1 MYIGSE
7 NDLKGRN
14 FRVRLRWSTLVLI
27 NRGFID
33 FLKFPKKIK
42 EVLQIL
48 KFLIPN
54 FELER
59 KYMPCNKT
67 NQKLIFWLVIHFF
80 LKLLK
85 SILKAT
91 HLPTLYTQQ
100 FVFNLCD
107 RNNLK
112 EK

>member
-1 MYIGSE
+1 MISKVETSE
-7 NDLKGRN
+7 WDCVDLQMLN
-14 FRVRLRWSTLVLI
+14 PCI
-27 NRGFID
+27 NSQRFYW
-33 FLKFPKKIK
+33 FFKVSKKIK

-107 RNNLK
+107 RNNRK

>member
-1 MYIGSE
+1 M
-7 NDLKGRN
+7 
-14 FRVRLRWSTLVLI
+14 
-27 NRGFID
+27 
-33 FLKFPKKIK
+33 
-42 EVLQIL
+42 QIL

-80 LKLLK
+80 SKIIKKLIK
-85 SILKAT
+85 SN
-91 HLPTLYTQQ
+91 PPPLYTHTSKQ

-107 RNNLK
+107 RNNRK